1 MRELLFIRERDENM
15 PHIIVEY
22 TDNLGEEADIPNLP
36 KKVNSVLISHNDI
49 FPTGGIRS
57 RAIELQD
64 YRVADGAEN
73 DAFVHTILKIG
84 SGRSDVDKKE
94 VCDEL
99 FEVIKGHFAY
109 QFGRRYLAIS
119 MELIEFSEAGTYKHN
134 IHERFR
140 NS

>member
-1 MRELLFIRERDENM
+1 M
-15 PHIIVEY
+15 PHVIVEY
-22 TDNLGEEADIPNLP
+22 TDNIKKEADIPNLL
-36 KKVNSVLISHNDI
+36 KKVNSVLISRSDI

-73 DAFVHTILKIG
+73 DAFVHTVLKIG
-84 SGRSDVDKKE
+84 SGRSDVDKKKI
-94 VCDEL
+94 CDEL
-99 FEVIKGHFAY
+99 FEAIKGHFANL
-109 QFGRRYLAIS
+109 FARRYLALS

-134 IHERFR
+134 NIHKRFR